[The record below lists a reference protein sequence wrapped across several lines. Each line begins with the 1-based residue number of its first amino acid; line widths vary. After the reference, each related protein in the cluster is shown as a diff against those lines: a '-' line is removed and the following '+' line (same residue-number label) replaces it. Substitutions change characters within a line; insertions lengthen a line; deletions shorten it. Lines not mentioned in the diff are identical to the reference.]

1 MSASRERRKRIEL
14 AASGQTNKQ
23 IQAAEAKKKKVKNI
37 LTGVIAT
44 VVSLAIL
51 LGCVYG
57 LLIHPTIMP
66 RKTTAVQVGD
76 HEITAT
82 EFSYYYYDAIN
93 TFYQSYGSYLSFV
106 MSDASQP
113 LDQQIYDETT
123 GQTWADYFIEAA
135 AETAKYDY
143 AAYDEAM
150 EAGYTLSAEGAATI
164 DEGLEELKETAK
176 ANGFTS
182 LQQYFDQIYGKGSSE
197 KSYREYQRIH
207 MTAAEYAQKVDGER
221 TYTDEQIAALD
232 AEDPAIF
239 SSVTYR
245 SFYVS
250 ANNYKSTGDEETET
264 TEAEDEAARAAAEA
278 DAKKMAEE
286 SKGDE
291 SKFAEF
297 AYNLA
302 SEASKVS
309 YEDPDATL
317 FTSDPYEN
325 VVSYIRD
332 WLFDESRVEGDTTYI
347 ADESDGYYAVYFC
360 ALDENNYNTVNVRH
374 ILVTPEVDEDLDNDG
389 TADTNSEAALEAAKA
404 EAEQILA
411 DWQAGE
417 ATEES
422 FAALADEKSYDT
434 AVGGLYEE
442 VYHGMMVD
450 EFNDWCF
457 DEARQ
462 PGDTDVVYSQY
473 GYHVMYF
480 VGEGETYRRSM
491 IINQLKE
498 DDYAVWS
505 EALIEGYD
513 VTILPEG
520 TQYLRTD
527 LILGSSETDSLSVV
541 S

>member
-1 MSASRERRKRIEL
+1 MSASRERKKRIEL
-14 AASGQTNKQ
+14 AASGQNNKQ
-23 IQAAEAKKKKVKNI
+23 TLAAEAKKKKTKNI
-37 LTGVIAT
+37 VTGVIAT

-57 LLIHPTIMP
+57 LLIQPTVMP
-66 RKTTAVQVGD
+66 RKTTAVQVGG

-82 EFSYYYYDAIN
+82 DFSYYYYDAVN
-93 TFYQSYGSYLSFV
+93 TFYQTYGSYLSYV
-106 MSDASQP
+106 MTDASQP
-113 LDQQIYDETT
+113 LDEQVYDETT
-123 GQTWADYFIEAA
+123 GQTWADYFIESA

-143 AAYDEAM
+143 AAYDEAQ
-150 EAGYTLSAEGAATI
+150 EAGYTLSAEGEATI
-164 DEGLEELKETAK
+164 EEGIDELKATAK

-182 LQQYFDQIYGKGSSE
+182 LQQYFNQIYGKGSSL

-207 MTAAEYAQKVDGER
+207 MTAAEYAQKVDADR
-221 TYTDEQIAALD
+221 TYTDEQIAELD

-245 SFYVS
+245 SYYIS
-250 ANNYKSTGDEETET
+250 ANNYKATTDEETET
-264 TEAEDEAARAAAEA
+264 TEEEDEAARAAAEA
-278 DAKKMAEE
+278 DAKQMAEE

-291 SKFAEF
+291 SKFNEF

-302 SEASKVS
+302 SEASKES

-317 FTSDPYEN
+317 YSSELYEN
-325 VVSYIRD
+325 VNSYIRD
-332 WLFDESRVEGDTTYI
+332 WLFDESRVEGDTAYF
-347 ADESDGYYAVYFC
+347 ADESDGYYAVYFH
-360 ALDENNYNTVNVRH
+360 ALDDNNYNTVNVRH
-374 ILVTPEVDEDLDNDG
+374 ILITPEVDEDIDNDG

-442 VYHGMMVD
+442 VYHGMMVE

-462 PGDTDVVYSQY
+462 PGDTGVVYSQY

-491 IINQLKE
+491 IISQLKE
-498 DDYAVWS
+498 EDYNVWS

-513 VTILPEG
+513 VTIVPEG

-527 LILGSSETDSLSVV
+527 LVLGTSETDTISLV

>member
-1 MSASRERRKRIEL
+1 MSASRERKKRLEL
-14 AASGQTNKQ
+14 VASGQSTKQ
-23 IQAAEAKKKKVKNI
+23 IQAAEAKKKKTKNI

-44 VVSLAIL
+44 VLALAIV

-57 LLIHPTIMP
+57 LLIRPTVMP
-66 RKTTAVQVGD
+66 RKTTAVKVGN
-76 HEITAT
+76 HELTAT

-93 TFYQSYGSYLSFV
+93 TFYKNYGSYLSFV
-106 MSDASQP
+106 MSDATQP
-113 LDQQIYDETT
+113 LDQQIYDEET
-123 GQTWADYFIEAA
+123 GQTWADYFIESA

-143 AAYDEAM
+143 AAYDEAK
-150 EAGYTLSAEGAATI
+150 EAGYTLSADGEATI
-164 DEGLEELKETAK
+164 EEGLKELKETAK
-176 ANGFTS
+176 ANGFGS
-182 LQQYFDQIYGKGSSE
+182 LQQYFNQVYGKGSSE
-197 KSYREYQRIH
+197 KSYFEYQRIH
-207 MTAAEYAQKVDGER
+207 MTAAEYAQKVDAER

-291 SKFAEF
+291 TKFNEF

-302 SEASKVS
+302 SEASKES
-309 YEDPDATL
+309 YKDPDATL

-325 VVSYIRD
+325 VNSYIRD
-332 WLFDESRVEGDTTYI
+332 WLFDESRVEGDTTYV

-374 ILVTPEVDEDLDNDG
+374 ILISPETDEDIDNDG

-422 FAALADEKSYDT
+422 FAALADEKSFDT
-434 AVGGLYEE
+434 AAGGLYEE

-457 DEARQ
+457 DESRQ
-462 PGDTDVVYSQY
+462 PGDTGIVYSQY
-473 GYHVMYF
+473 GYHIMYF

-491 IINQLKE
+491 IINHLKE

-505 EALIEGYD
+505 EAMVEGYD
-513 VTILPEG
+513 VSIIPEG
-520 TQYLRTD
+520 TEYLRTD
-527 LILGSSETDSLSVV
+527 LVLGSSDSAATSAV